1 MPDLIRF
8 NEACR
13 TVYSGGRLIKGI
25 GTKSEK
31 SVHAVLKNYYEPYH
45 DSQEQKIGGYIADIV
60 GENGIIEI
68 QTGHFSSLID
78 KLGAFLPISRVT
90 VVFPVFAK
98 KRIVTLD
105 GDTGEIKSRRTSPI
119 KENAYDL
126 FRNLFPI
133 SQYLTDDN
141 LSFIIVLLEADELR
155 IPPES
160 VGRKKR
166 RRGRLSVI
174 DRVPTGLID
183 EIHIDRPHDWEKL
196 IPCLFEEDFTTEIL
210 SERAG
215 ISRETSSM
223 ALSALF
229 RGGVVTRT
237 GKKGNAYTYR
247 FSYQKKVDSAL

>member
-1 MPDLIRF
+1 MADILKF
-8 NEACR
+8 DEACR

-25 GTKSEK
+25 GTKGEK

-68 QTGHFSSLID
+68 QTGHFSSLSD
-78 KLGAFLPISRVT
+78 KLGAFLPISHVT
-90 VVFPVFAK
+90 VVFPVFVK

-105 GDTGEIKSRRTSPI
+105 GETGEVKSRRTSPV
-119 KENAYDL
+119 KETAYEI

-133 SQYLTDDN
+133 SKYLTDDN

-155 IPPES
+155 VPPES

-183 EIHIDRPHDWEKL
+183 EISIERPHDWEKL

-210 SERAG
+210 SQRAG
-215 ISRETSSM
+215 ISREMASM
-223 ALSALF
+223 ALSSLF
-229 RGGVVTRT
+229 RGGVVART
-237 GKKGNAYTYR
+237 GRIGNAYTYR
-247 FSYQKKVDSAL
+247 FSNI

>member
-1 MPDLIRF
+1 MADILKF
-8 NEACR
+8 DEACR

-25 GTKSEK
+25 GTKGEK

-60 GENGIIEI
+60 GKNGIIEI
-68 QTGHFSSLID
+68 QTGHFSSLSD
-78 KLGAFLPISRVT
+78 KLDAFLPISRVT
-90 VVFPVFAK
+90 VVFPVFVK

-105 GDTGEIKSRRTSPI
+105 GETGEVISRRTSPV
-119 KENAYDL
+119 KETAYEI

-133 SQYLTDDN
+133 SKFLTHDN

-155 IPPES
+155 VPPES

-174 DRVPTGLID
+174 DRVPTALVD
-183 EIHIDRPHDWEKL
+183 EISIKCLHDWEKL

-210 SERAG
+210 SQRAG
-215 ISRETSSM
+215 ISRETASM

-229 RGGVVTRT
+229 RGGVVSRT
-237 GKKGNAYTYR
+237 GKIGNAYTYR
-247 FSYQKKVDSAL
+247 FSYD